1 MFNFVGG
8 YWWQWL
14 SGPAA
19 FISTLLITPFIIR
32 LAYHKGWL
40 AYPKADR
47 WHNRPTAL
55 MGGIAIYLAVSL
67 AILLFAAE
75 GSPWPIWAGASIM
88 FAAGLVDDLKNV
100 KPFAKLIPQVAATG
114 VLLYG
119 GYVFGPE
126 WSPWISIPIT
136 FLWIIGIT
144 NAINLLDNMDG
155 LAAGISA
162 IAAFVLAIYAMLA
175 GSIGTAVV
183 AVAVAGAA
191 AGFLV
196 FNFKPA
202 RIFMGD
208 CGSLFLGFS
217 VASLAVAIQSQP
229 EGAGGFAVYL
239 VSAAVL
245 AVPIFDTTLVIILRT
260 LSGRSV
266 AQGGRDHSSHR
277 LVFLGLSERQAVLTL
292 YGISALFGLLAL
304 FFQVAEVTLFFA
316 VLAMMGVA
324 LVVFGVHLSEAQ
336 VYGGNTQAL
345 LPISGLQKLFLVLHA
360 FFGVNNWKHI
370 GAILAD
376 LLLIISAFILA
387 YHLRF
392 ESGISPAHEEHLML
406 ALPVLVA
413 VKMVVFYWGGL
424 YRAVWRHAGTPEV
437 VRIGVVSM
445 LASLLSFV
453 ALGLLLGFDSLS
465 RGVALIDWMI
475 VTISVTGVRLGFRG
489 LRHYISSKP
498 AEGRRVLLYGAGDAG
513 LLSLREIRQ
522 NPDLDL
528 IPVAFADDDPDKRG
542 RRVQG
547 LPVAGGFEDL
557 ERICQAYAVEEV
569 LITAFRMTD
578 ERRFRI
584 YMECNRIGV
593 DCRSFH
599 IAFIPVEAAVASSD
613 GASVEVAGIPG
624 VK

>member
-1 MFNFVGG
+1 MLNFVGG
-8 YWWQWL
+8 HWWQWL

-19 FISTLLITPFIIR
+19 FLSTLLLTPLIIR
-32 LAYHKGWL
+32 LAHRMGWL

-47 WHNRPTAL
+47 WHDRPTAL

-67 AILLFAAE
+67 AILLFTSE
-75 GSPWPIWAGASIM
+75 GIPWPIWAGASVM

-114 VLLYG
+114 MLMYG

-126 WSPWISIPIT
+126 WSLWISIPVT
-136 FLWIIGIT
+136 FLWVIGIT

-155 LAAGISA
+155 LAAGISG
-162 IAAFVLAIYAMLA
+162 IAAFVLAIYAMLT

-183 AVAVAGAA
+183 AVAVAGGA

-292 YGISALFGLLAL
+292 YAISALFGSLAL
-304 FFQVAEVTLFFA
+304 LFQVAAVTLFFA

-336 VYGGNTQAL
+336 VYGGSTQTL

-370 GAILAD
+370 GAIFAD

-387 YHLRF
+387 HHLRF
-392 ESGISPAHEEHLML
+392 EGGISPAHEEHLML
-406 ALPVLVA
+406 ALPVIAA

-424 YRAVWRHAGTPEV
+424 YRAIWRHAGMPEV
-437 VRIGVVSM
+437 IRIGAASVV
-445 LASLLSFV
+445 ASSLSFV
-453 ALGLLLGFDSLS
+453 ALGLLMGFESLS

-498 AEGRRVLLYGAGDAG
+498 VSGRRVLLYGAGDAG
-513 LLSLREIRQ
+513 LLALREIRQ
-522 NPDLDL
+522 NPHLDL
-528 IPVAFADDDPDKRG
+528 IPVVFADDDPSKRG
-542 RRVQG
+542 LRVQG
-547 LPVAGGFEDL
+547 FRVAGGLDDL
-557 ERICQAYAVEEV
+557 EQLCRSYAVEEV
-569 LITAFRMTD
+569 LITAFCMND

-584 YMECNRIGV
+584 CMECDRIGV

-599 IAFIPVEAAVASSD
+599 IAFVPVEVAVTSSD

-624 VK
+624 LK